1 MYKIFL
7 CLFIASCLTA
17 CVQKAASPV
26 TTEMRTTYA
35 INTINTGL
43 SQEKLPDRYDEAVN
57 EYIASGNLAISSPDF
72 DAFAEE
78 KGGLTDTNSG
88 ELYLLYVIHK
98 GVRNIAGSTFVGER
112 EATLNIDVQSTVFPN
127 AATMMLVGEVIGI
140 SYMLDVSDDA
150 TGTKVLESSERLSPY
165 VDRSAGA
172 GGGLMGLAL
181 RGAGASRHVKDLE
194 NLAIAV
200 ATQVNDILGALEIDK
215 PVAEALV
222 IREAPPLPETQDA
235 DFEEAAEHNDENA
248 TPEEEGGVS

>member
-1 MYKIFL
+1 MYKTFL
-7 CLFIASCLTA
+7 LIIIASCLTA

-57 EYIASGNLAISSPDF
+57 EYIASGNLAVSHPDF
-72 DAFAEE
+72 DAFAE
-78 KGGLTDTNSG
+78 KNGGLTETNSG
-88 ELYLLYVIHK
+88 ELYLLFVIDK
-98 GVRNIAGSTFVGER
+98 GVRNIASSAFAGKR
-112 EATLNIDVQSTVFPN
+112 DATLNIDVQSTVFPN

-165 VDRSAGA
+165 VDRSSGA

-181 RGAGASRHVKDLE
+181 RGAGATRHIKDLE

-200 ATQVNDILGALEIDK
+200 STQVNDILGALEIDE
-215 PVAEALV
+215 PVAESLV
-222 IREAPPLPETQDA
+222 IREAPPLPDTQDA
-235 DFEEAAEHNDENA
+235 EQNNEAE
-248 TPEEEGGVS
+248 TPENEGGVS